1 MPGTG
6 SPTVRRR
13 ELGIQL
19 RALRTERGWTVEQV
33 AERLM
38 ISPSKVSRL
47 ETGQR
52 GASARDIRDLANL
65 YGLGEEQ
72 RRRLTDLAAEG
83 KQQAWWRSYELP
95 DSTYVGLE
103 SEASSIR
110 DFGFGVV
117 PGLLQVPD
125 YARAVTRA
133 AVHTPHRTPDAVD
146 RMVNGRMAR
155 QKRLLEGESPP
166 RFETVIDD
174 AVLHRVVGSKIIMR
188 AQLQRLLEVSELANV
203 TIRVIPYEA
212 GALPVPVNKFIIL
225 SFATLALPDVVYIE
239 RVGGELF
246 LDREED
252 VSTYNVAFRALEEL
266 AVSPETSRRIIATAL
281 RSL

>member
-133 AVHTPHRTPDAVD
+133 AAHTPHRTPDAVD

-155 QKRLLEGESPP
+155 QKRLLEAESPP

-188 AQLQRLLEVSELANV
+188 AQLQHLLEMSELAHV

-252 VSTYNVAFRALEEL
+252 VSTYNVAFRALEDL
-266 AVSPETSRRIIATAL
+266 AVSPEASRRIIATAL
-281 RSL
+281 HSL